1 MRLSGAHLRR
11 FVSWAA
17 APLAIVVAAGFVWQA
32 SYAAFSADTRNSG
45 NSWSSG
51 TVALTD
57 DDGGSARFN
66 VTNLIPGQTGTAC
79 IKVTSTSTVF
89 GPVKLYTLNAVN
101 SVGLAEYIKVTVT
114 QGDGGTFASCTG
126 FVADSAGVIVNART
140 LSYMAATYN
149 TYGSGVGGWTTT
161 TSPESKTF
169 QISYT
174 FDSTGL
180 TQEQLDAFQGQHT
193 GIDFEWEIQNA

>member
-1 MRLSGAHLRR
+1 VL
-11 FVSWAA
+11 
-17 APLAIVVAAGFVWQA
+17 AAGLVWQA
-32 SYAAFSADTRNSG
+32 SYSAFSADTRNSG
-45 NSWSSG
+45 NSWSTG

-66 VTNLIPGQTGTAC
+66 VTNLAPNQTATAC

-89 GPVKLYTLNAVN
+89 GPVRLYTMNAVN
-101 SVGLAEYIKVTVT
+101 TVGLAEYIKITVT

-126 FVADSAGVIVNART
+126 FVADSTGVIVNART
-140 LSYMAATYN
+140 LAYMAANYATYEA
-149 TYGSGVGGWTTT
+149 GVPVGGWTTT
-161 TSPESKTF
+161 TSPESKTY

-180 TQEQLDAFQGQHT
+180 LQAQLDALQGQHT